1 MHHRHKMANIHLG
14 APQFND
20 GIEQKIRNMILE
32 VLSRLPTTELLKQYV
47 ANLLKL
53 AMYLLEV
60 ENEENAVVCTC
71 TITKKHVI

>member
-1 MHHRHKMANIHLG
+1 MAG

-32 VLSRLPTTELLKQYV
+32 ILSRLPTTELLKQYV

-60 ENEENAVVCTC
+60 ENEENAVVCGDMVDFTLRSLN
-71 TITKKHVI
+71 IYI

>member
-1 MHHRHKMANIHLG
+1 MANIHLG